1 MRKTKQRTERLL
13 SRKEELR
20 NSDKKLL
27 LDFWEDEGF
36 VLSDSQRRMF
46 LDRCTPAESI
56 TRARRALKT
65 QFPATDVVDARR
77 YELYQQYRFNT
88 DYENIY

>member
-1 MRKTKQRTERLL
+1 MRKLKQKVGVALQSEP
-13 SRKEELR
+13 SLR
-20 NSDKKLL
+20 DSDRKLL
-27 LDFWEDEGF
+27 LHIWEDEGF

-46 LDRCTPAESI
+46 LDKCTPAESI
-56 TRARRALKT
+56 TRARRALKE

-88 DYENIY
+88 DYENTY